1 MNRRYVTRAD
11 YKELLHDEDFVRAEN
26 GEVDF
31 IGYYASKGKWSNGTL
46 KVEPEEAVYLVS

>member
-1 MNRRYVTRAD
+1 VNRRYVTRAD